1 MSNSQRINA
10 TTATGHI
17 EARHPLYSTIIAAI
31 VFNAFLCYTTLM
43 INIVTIHALKKTSF
57 PEKPLKVLL
66 LSLTISD
73 LGVGL
78 LGQPFVYR

>member
-43 INIVTIHALKKTSF
+43 ITIHALKKTSF